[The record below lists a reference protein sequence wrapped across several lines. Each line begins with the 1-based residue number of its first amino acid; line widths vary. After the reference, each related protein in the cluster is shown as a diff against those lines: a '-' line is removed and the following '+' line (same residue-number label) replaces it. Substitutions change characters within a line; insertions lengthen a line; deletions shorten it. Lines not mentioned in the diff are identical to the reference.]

1 MMCKTDEK
9 TRNFLPRAEL
19 SQRSEKIENKL
30 IIEFRGQKRNQLQQ
44 EFHSCTITA
53 NIWENNE
60 K

>member
-1 MMCKTDEK
+1 MCKTDEK

-53 NIWENNE
+53 NI
-60 K
+60 